1 MLHNHLSFCLDLS
14 IKGPLLDMKL
24 YRNLE
29 NFLLY
34 HYLRVYVIG
43 LHLADR

>member
-1 MLHNHLSFCLDLS
+1 MLHNYLFFCLDLS
-14 IKGPLLDMKL
+14 INCPFLDMKL

-34 HYLRVYVIG
+34 DYLRVYVIG
-43 LHLADR
+43 LHLAD